1 MLVLTR
7 RQGESIAIGSDVVVT
22 VLEIRGGQVRLG
34 IAAPPAVTV
43 LRSEITEQLADSD
56 QQPGASAPDRAKVP
70 TAIGEA
76 DAPEA

>member
-7 RQGESIAIGSDVVVT
+7 RQGESIAIGNDVVVT

-43 LRSEITEQLADSD
+43 LRSEIHEQLADPD
-56 QQPGASAPDRAKVP
+56 PQPVASVQDRATVP
-70 TAIGEA
+70 TVVLEA
-76 DAPEA
+76 DSPEA